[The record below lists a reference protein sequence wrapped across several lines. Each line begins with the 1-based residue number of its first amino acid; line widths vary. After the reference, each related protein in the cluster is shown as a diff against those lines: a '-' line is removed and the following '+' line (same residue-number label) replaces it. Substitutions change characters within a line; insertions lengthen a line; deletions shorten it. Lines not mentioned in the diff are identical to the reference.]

1 MKKTNLTAI
10 FFLVYLGLR
19 IFTYFFSPE
28 TPLYTGSII
37 NTAVSLLILCST
49 IYFLIKKETVGWLI
63 VAGEIILGGSG
74 GFLAIFSLSLRTCL
88 LLVSLTIFFIKTNN
102 PFAHFLSLFSSIVH
116 RPSSMVI
123 FFPLITITTYSL
135 LHGYILHNTTSLII
149 SDFIPY
155 LFLFYIFPL
164 KKLWHNEQFKNISYK
179 MLQVAIIS
187 NLFFVLFTF
196 IIFSGNW
203 VYLQGDYYHWFR
215 DVALGK
221 ITDMGNNFYRVVLN
235 EHLLLIPIL
244 LSGIYQTIK
253 TSSKKITWFF
263 VLPLLVILSLN
274 LTRIYF
280 LAMIIGLLFLF
291 TKNNWK
297 KWIIYSVAACL
308 TIFISFTILHLSA
321 SRGQSLGWEFFGIR
335 IQSITQPTIEDS
347 SLSRML
353 ILPQAIAKINNRP
366 LLGNGIGDEITV
378 YSPILKQQITTSQ
391 FDWGWLEIIAEM
403 GILGLLAWLYFIVK
417 IFLRK
422 PPQHLTAG
430 LISLLIINL
439 TSPALFHVFGIIF
452 LILLV

>member
-1 MKKTNLTAI
+1 
-10 FFLVYLGLR
+10 
-19 IFTYFFSPE
+19 
-28 TPLYTGSII
+28 
-37 NTAVSLLILCST
+37 
-49 IYFLIKKETVGWLI
+49 
-63 VAGEIILGGSG
+63 
-74 GFLAIFSLSLRTCL
+74 
-88 LLVSLTIFFIKTNN
+88 
-102 PFAHFLSLFSSIVH
+102 
-116 RPSSMVI
+116 
-123 FFPLITITTYSL
+123 
-135 LHGYILHNTTSLII
+135 
-149 SDFIPY
+149 
-155 LFLFYIFPL
+155 
-164 KKLWHNEQFKNISYK
+164 